1 MVANVSELREYLMTS
16 LPRNLE
22 AGMDKT
28 TGERVAE
35 AGVLVATVAATIFLA
50 FTLRAALGDYIIF
63 GL

>member
-1 MVANVSELREYLMTS
+1 MVANASELREYLMTS

-35 AGVLVATVAATIFLA
+35 AGVLVATLAATIFLA
-50 FTLRAALGDYIIF
+50 IALRGALGDYIIF